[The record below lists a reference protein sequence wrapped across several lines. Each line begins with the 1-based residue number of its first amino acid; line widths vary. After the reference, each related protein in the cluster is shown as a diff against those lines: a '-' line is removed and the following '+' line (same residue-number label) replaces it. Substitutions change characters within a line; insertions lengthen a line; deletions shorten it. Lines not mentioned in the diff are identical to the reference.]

1 MRPNNRRSTSW
12 PWCQAVT
19 MRDPAVGHRAC
30 TPLELLFD
38 LCFVVSVAVLVV
50 QLHHELVDGVAVHA
64 AMTYVLLFLPIC
76 WAWMLFSWFATSYDN
91 DDVIYRVLTLGQ
103 MTGVLALTATI
114 PRAFEGDLAPFA
126 VGYVL
131 MRVPLIAKW
140 IRSARSGAGERR
152 YAIRYA
158 TGLTACQGAWLVILL
173 VPSVVQP
180 VVLVAVMAL
189 ELLVPSWAM
198 RAARRQVFHA
208 QHLTERFGLFTIIV
222 IGESILAATIALQG
236 ALDGPSVPSMIII
249 GVSTLVSAFCVWWLY
264 FDVLDGRSIILDA
277 SRALRWGHGHL
288 LAFCAIG
295 AMGAAAE
302 VAIQVQAESLAF
314 GVGMRVAVIVPA
326 VITVLALTGVHS
338 VTQREA
344 RFHTAGRVLA
354 AVTIAVVGMAVGEY
368 GPAATTV
375 TIAAVLLLLAVS
387 ETALQGLSMRRIA
400 AAFVGPLLLLEL

>member
-1 MRPNNRRSTSW
+1 MPQNNRRPLSW
-12 PWCQAVT
+12 PWCQSVA
-19 MRDPAVGHRAC
+19 MRDPAASNRAC

-50 QLHHELVDGVAVHA
+50 QLHHELVDGVVVHA

-91 DDVIYRVLTLGQ
+91 DDVIYRLLTLGQ
-103 MTGVLALTATI
+103 MSGVLALTATI
-114 PRAFEGDLAPFA
+114 PRAFDGDLAPFA

-131 MRVPLIAKW
+131 MRVPLIVKW
-140 IRSARSGAGERR
+140 IRSARSGAGERG
-152 YAIRYA
+152 YAVRYA
-158 TGLTACQGAWLVILL
+158 TGLTACQGGWLLILL
-173 VPSVVQP
+173 VPSASQP
-180 VVLVAVMAL
+180 MVLVSVLAV
-189 ELLVPSWAM
+189 ELLVPPWAM

-222 IGESILAATIALQG
+222 IGESVLAATIALQG
-236 ALDGPSVPSMIII
+236 AFDGPGLGSMVTI
-249 GVSTLVSAFCVWWLY
+249 GASTLVSAFCVWWLY
-264 FDVLDGRSIILDA
+264 FDVLDGRSITLDA

-302 VAIQVQAESLAF
+302 VAIQVQAESLPF
-314 GVGMRVAVIVPA
+314 GIPLRVAVVVPA
-326 VITVLALTGVHS
+326 VVTVLALTGVHA
-338 VTQREA
+338 VTKRDA

-354 AVTIAVVGMAVGEY
+354 AVTIAVVGTAVGEY

-375 TIAAVLLLLAVS
+375 SIAAVLLLLAVG
-387 ETALQGLSMRRIA
+387 ETASQGLSMRRIA
-400 AAFVGPLLLLEL
+400 ATIVGPLPLLEL